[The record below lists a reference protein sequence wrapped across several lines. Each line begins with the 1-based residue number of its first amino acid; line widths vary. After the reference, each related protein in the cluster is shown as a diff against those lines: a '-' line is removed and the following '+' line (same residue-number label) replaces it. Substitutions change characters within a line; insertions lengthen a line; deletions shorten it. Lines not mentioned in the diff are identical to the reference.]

1 MVLTL
6 GSERLPLAE
15 EILALRG
22 VDDVKVD
29 AVANVGA
36 PRKTALLSVITVD
49 PSISSLLAGCPQRRP
64 LGAGRKPRL
73 THDTQTTL
81 THRFQGR
88 RIGFPAG

>member
-22 VDDVKVD
+22 ADEFD
-29 AVANVGA
+29 AVANAGA